1 MSDEIATLKKNLF
14 IISKKYDFLG
24 YDFTS
29 IRDQLHTAKATIAL
43 LEHDIEVY
51 KKEIVNMRE
60 RAEEELKKA
69 AQDAYEAKL
78 EAKHA
83 KRELNQLKKQ
93 KK

>member
-1 MSDEIATLKKNLF
+1 VSDDIATLKKNLF

-69 AQDAYEAKL
+69 AHEAYEAKL

-93 KK
+93 TK

>member
-1 MSDEIATLKKNLF
+1 MSDDIATLKKNLF
-14 IISKKYDFLG
+14 IISKKYDFLT
-24 YDFTS
+24 YDFTN
-29 IRDQLHTAKATIAL
+29 ITNQLLTSRATIAL

-69 AQDAYEAKL
+69 AQDTYEAKVD
-78 EAKHA
+78 AKHA
-83 KRELNQLKKQ
+83 KRELNQLKKH